1 MDNYSNADWDSC
13 GRSSPVLDVGDG
25 NACLVHSNGNV
36 IVSGWDVEFSY
47 GRSSPDFYYDNQDE
61 YSVDGDGDVDTRGLD
76 ISGSYGISLF
86 QEKISAALRTVLAT
100 AMHVMLSRMVSST
113 TVSATMWIGI
123 PAGIF

>member
-76 ISGSYGISLF
+76 SSGSYGISLF
-86 QEKISAALRTVLAT
+86 QEKISAALRSSASTTTMRIL
-100 AMHVMLSRMVSST
+100 LSWMVSSST
-113 TVSATMWIGI
+113 TIGISAI